1 MFAVFLSY
9 QFTVKQFIT
18 MKPETFYKVTLKD
31 GREYHLIIVTGF
43 NTKSFYAYDK
53 KPNLSIETTLPNFV
67 KIENLTNPNRALKAN
82 SGSWERTVVHASS
95 GDILT
100 IETEEQR
107 LVICSHEGRSCY
119 LLFSGDNQ
127 MEWPTQEQME
137 QRVVEVVEAINRNFV
152 EYVLREITQSIGIDP
167 FENFEQIVDFIMEDV
182 KTAGMGDFSDGNI
195 RIAFRRFVEKEM

>member
-1 MFAVFLSY
+1 
-9 QFTVKQFIT
+9 

-53 KPNLSIETTLPNFV
+53 KPNLSVETTLPNFV

-100 IETEEQR
+100 IETEDQR

-119 LLFSGDNQ
+119 VLFSGDTQ
-127 MEWPTQEQME
+127 MEWPTQEQMKQKAVE
-137 QRVVEVVEAINRNFV
+137 VVEVVNRDSV
-152 EYVLREITQSIGIDP
+152 EYVLHDITMKIGINP
-167 FENFEQIVDFIMEDV
+167 FNNFDEIVNFIMEDV
-182 KTAGMGDFSDGNI
+182 KTSRMGDFSDGNI
-195 RIAFRRFVEKEM
+195 RIAFRRFVEREM